1 MLETSRP
8 RRVSSPDSTANELVP
23 GIPATSLSVS
33 SSSFKLSFLSRCRL
47 TTRGTDDSG
56 HVGNF
61 VETEQAIFVDSS
73 VASFVQ
79 IRGGVPLFWEQ
90 PGLQVNPFAFPL
102 SLGLL

>member
-1 MLETSRP
+1 
-8 RRVSSPDSTANELVP
+8 
-23 GIPATSLSVS
+23 
-33 SSSFKLSFLSRCRL
+33 
-47 TTRGTDDSG
+47 
-56 HVGNF
+56 